1 MHSAGDRALRL
12 CAVAV
17 VLAAACSSKKADAPP
32 PPDIPYGAIGPI
44 AAPAGRGAFR
54 FGVATAATQIED
66 QNTATDWWAF
76 TEPPPD
82 GLGKGK
88 DFDGDAVKCFTMAL
102 ADVALLKELHVDS
115 YRFGIE
121 WARVEPKRG
130 QIDESALQHYSDL
143 LDALRAAGI
152 RPLVTVHH
160 FSNPVWVDDPRDADC
175 KNGPSDANLCGFGHP
190 TGGPLIVAAL
200 AAHAKLLAERF
211 GDRVDEWG
219 TVNEPIN
226 YLVAAYGVAQFPPAR
241 LGIFDPIQNIVPPL
255 RDYMAAHVAM
265 YDAIKAADT
274 KDADGDGVAASV
286 GMSLATVLYVPARDN
301 RPSTN
306 PDDVAAAARMTNLF
320 NHDFVDSILAGA
332 FDAKL
337 DGSLA
342 EPQPS
347 WKGKIDW
354 LGVQYYERMGV
365 TAENPFFPV
374 VNATPCLNGLDN
386 GSCLPPRDA
395 SYCVPA
401 MGYEHDPEGLYEI
414 LADLGARW
422 PSLPLLVTESG
433 IATDVGERRAEV
445 VVRAL
450 EQIDRAREKGVD
462 VRGYYHWS
470 LMDNFEWAM
479 GFAPHFGLYHVDRA
493 TFARTPTKGA
503 DVFSAI
509 AGARKLDGA
518 TRQQWGGLGPMT
530 PEAGPPQSGSCGG
543 AN

>member
-1 MHSAGDRALRL
+1 MRRA
-12 CAVAV
+12 A
-17 VLAAACSSKKADAPP
+17 VLAFALAACSSTKSEPP
-32 PPDIPYGAIGPI
+32 PPDIAF
-44 AAPAGRGAFR
+44 AAPFR
-54 FGVATAATQIED
+54 FGVSTAPTQIED
-66 QNTATDWWAF
+66 MNVATDWWTF
-76 TEPPPD
+76 TKPPPD
-82 GLGKGK
+82 GLGKGT
-88 DFDGDAVKCFTMAL
+88 DFVGDAVMGYTHAL
-102 ADVALLKELHVDS
+102 DDVALLKALHVDS

-130 QIDESALQHYSDL
+130 QIDEAALQHYSEL

-152 RPLVTVHH
+152 RPLVTIHH
-160 FSNPVWVDDPRDADC
+160 FSNPIWVDDPRDPDC

-190 TGGPLIVAAL
+190 TGGPMIVDAL
-200 AAHAKLLAERF
+200 AKHARLLATRF
-211 GDRVDEWG
+211 GDRVDDWG

-226 YLVAAYGVAQFPPAR
+226 YLLAAYGVAQFPPAK
-241 LGIFDPIQNIVPPL
+241 LGVFDPIKNIVPPL
-255 RDYMAAHVAM
+255 RDYMSAHVAM

-274 KDADGDGVAASV
+274 IDADGDGVAASV
-286 GMSLATVLYVPARDN
+286 GMSLATVEYAPARDN
-301 RPSTN
+301 APSTD
-306 PDDVAAAARMTNLF
+306 PEDIAAAARMTNLF
-320 NHDFVDSILAGA
+320 DHDWVDSLLAGT

-337 DGSLA
+337 DGSQA
-342 EPQPS
+342 DPQPT

-365 TAENPFFPV
+365 TARNPFFPV
-374 VNATPCLNGLDN
+374 VNATPCLNGIDD
-386 GSCLPPRDA
+386 GSCLPPKDPTW
-395 SYCVPA
+395 CVPQ
-401 MGYEHDPEGLYEI
+401 MKYEHDPEGLFAI

-422 PSLPLLVTESG
+422 PKLPLYVTESG

-450 EQIDRAREKGVD
+450 EQIDRARAKGVD

-509 AGARKLDGA
+509 AAARKLDSA

-530 PEAGPPQSGSCGG
+530 AEGSPLPSGSSCS
-543 AN
+543 N